1 MFFKIVILFMIFIV
15 TYAVYK
21 HIEASLLNPLG
32 LQTYY
37 VLEMNCNSGPF
48 QTDLDVKILEITLF
62 FLFLQLS
69 KIISCS

>member
-1 MFFKIVILFMIFIV
+1 MFFRIVILFMIFIV

-48 QTDLDVKILEITLF
+48 QTDLDEKILEITLF
-62 FLFLQLS
+62 FLIQ
-69 KIISCS
+69 KYNY